1 MAEPHVHI
9 LMGTK
14 NGGMFLADQLASIR
28 GQSHQDW
35 SLWASDDGSTD
46 GTWEALENF
55 KAETPHH
62 DIHLLKGPQRGVA
75 ANYYKL
81 LKNHELDGKWVA
93 FSDQDDVWLPHKLS
107 RAVALVGR
115 LGGRCVYSS
124 RSYYVDQTG
133 GRLGTS
139 PMLNRPYRFG
149 NAIVQNVLRGNTIVI
164 PPIVTNYLR
173 SILSTTD
180 VAETPFH
187 DWWMYQAITG
197 AGFGILHDQKPG
209 VLYRQHGENL
219 VGAPVRHLRRRARCM
234 ADGTLVNWIDANAAA
249 MYRIAPVLTAAAREQ
264 LLRFLDWR
272 SQSHTKGRA
281 ALTSLGIYRQTQA
294 GDLAL
299 RALAQLKRF

>member
-1 MAEPHVHI
+1 
-9 LMGTK
+9 
-14 NGGMFLADQLASIR
+14 
-28 GQSHQDW
+28 
-35 SLWASDDGSTD
+35 
-46 GTWEALENF
+46 
-55 KAETPHH
+55 
-62 DIHLLKGPQRGVA
+62 
-75 ANYYKL
+75 
-81 LKNHELDGKWVA
+81 
-93 FSDQDDVWLPHKLS
+93 
-107 RAVALVGR
+107 
-115 LGGRCVYSS
+115 
-124 RSYYVDQTG
+124 
-133 GRLGTS
+133 
-139 PMLNRPYRFG
+139 MLNRPYRFG

-281 ALTSLGIYRQTQA
+281 VLTSLGIYRQTQA